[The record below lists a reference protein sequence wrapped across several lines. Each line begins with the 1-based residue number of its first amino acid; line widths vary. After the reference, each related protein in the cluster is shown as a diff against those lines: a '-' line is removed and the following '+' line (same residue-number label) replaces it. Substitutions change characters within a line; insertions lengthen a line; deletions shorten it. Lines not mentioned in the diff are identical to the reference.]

1 MRYCIRTLVN
11 SIQADRGT
19 CRLYGYIHTSLHS
32 HPIQVA
38 MVESRRSTRN
48 SAERQGDFLKDA
60 IDAARVGDR
69 VLPM

>member
-1 MRYCIRTLVN
+1 MN
-11 SIQADRGT
+11 SIQPERGT
-19 CRLYGYIHTSLHS
+19 YRLHGYIHTSIHS
-32 HPIQVA
+32 HPLQVA